1 MKLSLSQLEA
11 YHRGGYVIVDCPFP
25 QTLTLN
31 CLKAVEKVAVDP
43 ALVAEDTRRN
53 HFRLEPQIPG
63 SYWCALDHALP
74 FLQIMLH
81 PEILEMARQL
91 AGDDDIYLRN
101 GGINELA
108 PDHSFWWHRDSEMVY
123 TEFMHYFS
131 GASVAQGCLRVIPG
145 SHIGAAD
152 SFKEEAERR
161 RREQGFPEEYWVE
174 GLADVEL
181 PGEIPLEVRPD
192 QLIVRDSR
200 IFHATGL
207 NTSSNGRSMSHWL
220 FRDGASN
227 DHRFR
232 FEDVLTD
239 DLIEALTPEQR
250 DALWLGRDF
259 EIAEGYREER
269 EREDGKVAW
278 GVV

>member
-1 MKLSLSQLEA
+1 MKLSSSQLEA
-11 YHRGGYVIVDCPFP
+11 YHRDGYVIVDCPFS

-31 CLKAVEKVAVDP
+31 CLKAVGKVAVDP

-81 PEILEMARQL
+81 PEVLEMARQL

-131 GASVAQGCLRVIPG
+131 GATVAQGCLRVIPG

-161 RREQGFPEEYWVE
+161 RRNEGYPEKYWVDS
-174 GLADVEL
+174 LADVKL
-181 PGEIPLEVRPD
+181 PGEVPLEVRSD

-207 NTSSNGRSMSHWL
+207 NTSRDGRSMSHWL
-220 FRDGASN
+220 FRDGASD

-269 EREDGKVAW
+269 EREKGKVVW

>member
-1 MKLSLSQLEA
+1 MKLSSSQLEA
-11 YHRGGYVIVDCPFP
+11 YHRDGYVIVDCPFP
-25 QTLTLN
+25 TVLTAE
-31 CLKAVEKVAVDP
+31 CTRAVEKVAIDP
-43 ALVAEDTRRN
+43 ASITSDTRRN
-53 HFRLEPQIPG
+53 HYRLAPQIPG
-63 SYWCALDHALP
+63 SYWSALDHALP
-74 FLQIMLH
+74 FLQILLH

-91 AGDDDIYLRN
+91 AGNDDIYLRN

-108 PDHSFWWHRDSEMVY
+108 PDNSFWWHRDSEMVY

-145 SHIGAAD
+145 SHIGSD
-152 SFKEEAERR
+152 DPFKDEAERR
-161 RREQGFPEEYWVE
+161 RREQGYPEEYWVE
-174 GLADVEL
+174 GLVDVDL
-181 PGEIPLEVRPD
+181 PGEVPLDVRPD

-207 NTSSNGRSMSHWL
+207 NRSKDGRLMSHWL
-220 FRDGASN
+220 FRAGSCD

-232 FEDVLTD
+232 FEDVLTE
-239 DLIEALTPEQR
+239 DLIEALSPEQR

-269 EREDGKVAW
+269 EREKGKVAW
-278 GVV
+278 GAV